1 MEIIKFFVHGNG
13 GFKGFVLI
21 VNLFFNVLLVDYF
34 YFNKN
39 INFCQIK
46 IFLLFFVIILGMNS
60 QKAIIQYLIDFL
72 DYSEVEKGLS
82 SKTQENYTRFLRKFF
97 LWLKEAKLEALKPSE
112 LTPDHVWQ
120 YKVYLSRHIDP
131 RTRRTLKK
139 TTQNYYLIALR
150 SLLEFFVEKD
160 ISSLPPS
167 KVKLAKD
174 KADKE
179 IKFLNLEQL
188 KRLLES
194 PSAGTIIG
202 LRDRSILET
211 LFSTGLRV
219 AELAA
224 LNRDQLR
231 IKDETRDLEIAVIGK
246 GSKIRT
252 VYFSSRAIKSLGV
265 YLKGRKDM
273 DDALFINYKRGAAAT
288 DSSRR
293 LTVKSIEDIVKKYVI
308 ISGLPVMATPHTL
321 RHSFATDLLNNGVDL
336 RTVQEFLGHS
346 NIATTQIY
354 THVTNK
360 QLRDIHRKVHEGR
373 NL

>member
-1 MEIIKFFVHGNG
+1 MDTNKPIIK
-13 GFKGFVLI
+13 
-21 VNLFFNVLLVDYF
+21 
-34 YFNKN
+34 
-39 INFCQIK
+39 
-46 IFLLFFVIILGMNS
+46 
-60 QKAIIQYLIDFL
+60 YLIDFL
-72 DYSEVEKGLS
+72 DYCEVEKGLS

-97 LWLKEAKLEALKPSE
+97 GWLKETDQEGLKPAS
-112 LTPDHVWQ
+112 LTPEQIWQ
-120 YKVYLSRHIDP
+120 YKVYLSRHADP
-131 RTRRTLKK
+131 KTKKTLKK

-150 SLLEFFVEKD
+150 SLLEFFAEKD
-160 ISSLPPS
+160 IPSLPSS

-179 IKFLNLEQL
+179 IKFLKLDQL
-188 KRLLES
+188 SRLLSS
-194 PSAGTIIG
+194 PSSGTIIG
-202 LRDRSILET
+202 LRDRALLET

-231 IKDETRDLEIAVIGK
+231 IKEETKDIETAVIGK

-252 VYFSSRAIKSLGV
+252 VYFSDRAVKALRQ
-265 YLKGRKDM
+265 YLNERKDL
-273 DDALFINYKRGAAAT
+273 DDALFINYRRGGAKSTA
-288 DSSRR
+288 SRR

-308 ISGLPVMATPHTL
+308 MAGLPVMATPHTL
-321 RHSFATDLLNNGVDL
+321 RHSFATDLLNQGVDL

-360 QLRDIHRKVHEGR
+360 QLRDIHRKVHDGR
-373 NL
+373 KF

>member
-1 MEIIKFFVHGNG
+1 MEKDKPIIK
-13 GFKGFVLI
+13 
-21 VNLFFNVLLVDYF
+21 
-34 YFNKN
+34 
-39 INFCQIK
+39 
-46 IFLLFFVIILGMNS
+46 
-60 QKAIIQYLIDFL
+60 YLTDFL
-72 DYSEVEKGLS
+72 DYSEIEKGLS

-97 LWLKEAKLEALKPSE
+97 GWLRDTGRES
-112 LTPDHVWQ
+112 LTPSSLTPELIWQ

-131 RTRRTLKK
+131 VRKRPLKK

-179 IKFLNLEQL
+179 IKFLKLEQL
-188 KRLLES
+188 SRLLSS
-194 PSAGTIIG
+194 PSDKTIIG
-202 LRDRSILET
+202 LRDRALLET

-219 AELAA
+219 AELTA
-224 LNRDQLR
+224 LDRDQLR
-231 IKDETRDLEIAVIGK
+231 IKEDTKDIETAVIGK
-246 GSKIRT
+246 GSKLRT
-252 VYFSSRAIKSLGV
+252 VYFSRRAVAALRL
-265 YLKGRKDM
+265 YLNERKDM
-273 DDALFINYKRGAAAT
+273 DEALFINYRRG
-288 DSSRR
+288 SSRSQESRR
-293 LTVKSIEDIVKKYVI
+293 LTVKSVEDIVKKYVKMA
-308 ISGLPVMATPHTL
+308 GLPVMATPHTL
-321 RHSFATDLLNNGVDL
+321 RHSFATDLLNQGVDL

-373 NL
+373 KL